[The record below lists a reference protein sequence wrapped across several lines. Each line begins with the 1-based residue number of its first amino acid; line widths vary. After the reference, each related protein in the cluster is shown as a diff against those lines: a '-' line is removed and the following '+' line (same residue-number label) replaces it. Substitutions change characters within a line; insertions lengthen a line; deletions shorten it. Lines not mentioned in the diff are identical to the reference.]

1 MTTFEP
7 LTRAQLSR
15 RVMLKGV
22 GALGAGAALAPFGG
36 VRPALA
42 QAETV
47 QDILNVTVTVEKFG
61 VTFLALGLESASN
74 GNFNPPIP
82 DPVIAIVTAA
92 RAQEQ
97 AHLDFFESLGGQS
110 LTDTFTVPDPALL
123 TDPTAFFDAVSAQ
136 EAREVAAQVAAF
148 DTFTEVNRPDL
159 VKVSFQYGAEE
170 AEHRVLANYAAGVRP
185 PNNVAFAPAL
195 FTTTSE
201 IITAMKEVGLID
213 GSGPAATY
221 PGPIEGFDFS
231 NVTNTEPDGPEV
243 SCAPV
248 TMPNT
253 GTGIMPSGGDEQTLA
268 GLLGLTSFG
277 AAAAAL
283 ILRMRTRNDGLTE
296 PQHERA

>member
-15 RVMLKGV
+15 RVVLKGM
-22 GALGAGAALAPFGG
+22 GALGAGAALAPLSG
-36 VRPALA
+36 VRPAVA

-61 VTFLALGLESASN
+61 VTFLGLGLESAAN
-74 GNFNPPIP
+74 GDFNPPIP

-97 AHLDFFESLGGQS
+97 AHLDFFQRLGGQS

-123 TDPTAFFDAVSAQ
+123 TDPVAFFGAVEEQ
-136 EAREVAAQVAAF
+136 ETREVAAQIAAM
-148 DTFTEVNRPDL
+148 TSFTELNRPDL
-159 VKVSFQYGAEE
+159 AKVSFQYAAEE

-185 PNNVAFAPAL
+185 PNDLGFAPAL
-195 FTTTSE
+195 YTNTSE
-201 IITAMKEVGLID
+201 IITAMEEVGLIG

-221 PGPIEGFDFS
+221 PGPGKIDFS

-243 SCAPV
+243 SCGPI

-253 GTGIMPSGGDEQTLA
+253 GTGIVPSGDDGRDVA

-283 ILRMRTRNDGLTE
+283 VLRMRGQAGGQAE
-296 PQHERA
+296 PQREQA

>member
-1 MTTFEP
+1 MNTFEP

-15 RVMLKGV
+15 RIVLKGM

-36 VRPALA
+36 ARSAAA
-42 QAETV
+42 QTETV

-61 VTFLALGLESASN
+61 VTFLGLGLESAAN
-74 GNFNPPIP
+74 GNFDPPIP
-82 DPVIAIVTAA
+82 EPVIAIVVAA

-97 AHLDFFESLGGQS
+97 AHLDFFESLGGQA

-123 TDPTAFFDAVSAQ
+123 TDPAAFFGAVSEQ
-136 EAREVAAQVAAF
+136 EAREVAAQVAAMT
-148 DTFTEVNRPDL
+148 TFTEVSRPDL
-159 VKVSFQYGAEE
+159 AKVSFQYGAEE

-185 PNNVAFAPAL
+185 PNNFGFAPAL
-195 FTTTSE
+195 YTNTSE
-201 IITAMKEVGLID
+201 IITAMQEVGLIG

-221 PGPIEGFDFS
+221 PGPDDNFDFS

-243 SCAPV
+243 SCGPI

-253 GTGIMPSGGDEQTLA
+253 GTGIVPSGDEGRGLA
-268 GLLGLTSFG
+268 GLLGLTGAG

-283 ILRMRTRNDGLTE
+283 VLRMRGQTE
-296 PQHERA
+296 PQREEA